1 MKTEV
6 FGMSVEYK
14 AWRKQGTLPLYIS
27 GSYQFESAYIGG
39 CRCIMIIPKTE
50 LATVPALKKQ
60 ISKIQAVDDV
70 PVVLKL
76 SSISAY
82 RRKSLIEN
90 RIPFITPK
98 QLFLPFFG
106 AILTDEK
113 EMVQTSIEKFMI
125 STQQLFLYFIY
136 SKKSELYI
144 SEATEQL
151 PFSAMTVSR
160 AVRQLEATGLFEVR
174 KEGVNKIIRSDIS
187 RMELFGKA
195 EKYLSSPVRR
205 SGYIEKAQITPD
217 MVPAGENVL
226 SSMTMLN
233 PGRVITYAVYE
244 KQFEKNLLMDELV
257 DPDSQVRLELWMYDP
272 RQFSADHMAD
282 DISVGL
288 SFMGST
294 DERIEEAVE
303 TLFRGQLED

>member
-1 MKTEV
+1 MKTNM
-6 FGMSVEYK
+6 FGMPVEYRT
-14 AWRKQGTLPLYIS
+14 WTKQDALPLYIS
-27 GSYQFESAYIGG
+27 GSYQFESASIGG
-39 CRCIMIIPKTE
+39 CRCVMIIPKEE

-60 ISKIQAVDDV
+60 IRKIQAVDAV

-76 SSISAY
+76 ASVSAY

-98 QLFLPFFG
+98 QLFLPFLG

-113 EMVQTSIEKFMI
+113 EADQTEKFMI

-136 SKKSELYI
+136 SKKSELYL

-174 KEGVNKIIRSDIS
+174 KEGVNKIIGTNIS

-195 EKYLSSPVRR
+195 GKYLSSPVRR
-205 SGYIEKAQITPD
+205 SGYIEKAQVTSD
-217 MVPAGENVL
+217 MVPAGEAVL
-226 SSMTMLN
+226 SEKTMLN
-233 PGRVITYAVYE
+233 PGRIFAYAVYE
-244 KQFEKNLLMDELV
+244 KQFEKKLLMDELI
-257 DPDSQVRLELWMYDP
+257 DPGRQVRLELWTYDP

-282 DISVGL
+282 DLSVGL
-288 SFMGST
+288 SFMGNT

-303 TLFRGQLED
+303 TLLRGQLED

>member
-1 MKTEV
+1 MKTDV
-6 FGMSVEYK
+6 FGMPVEYK
-14 AWRKQGTLPLYIS
+14 TWTKQDALPLYIS
-27 GSYQFESAYIGG
+27 GNYQFESAYIGG
-39 CRCIMIIPKTE
+39 CRCVIIIPKEE

-76 SSISAY
+76 TSVSAY
-82 RRKSLIEN
+82 RRKSLIES

-98 QLFLPFFG
+98 QLFLPFLG

-113 EMVQTSIEKFMI
+113 EADQMAIEKFMA

-160 AVRQLEATGLFEVR
+160 AARQLEATELFEVR
-174 KEGVNKIIRSDIS
+174 KEGVNKIIRTNIS
-187 RMELFGKA
+187 RLELFGKA
-195 EKYLSSPVRR
+195 RKYLSSPVRR
-205 SGYIEKAQITPD
+205 FGYIEKTQVTPD
-217 MVPAGENVL
+217 MALAGENVL
-226 SSMTMLN
+226 SEKTMLN
-233 PGRVITYAVYE
+233 PGRMSVYAVYE
-244 KQFEKNLLMDELV
+244 KQFEKKLLMDELV
-257 DPDSQVRLELWMYDP
+257 DPGHQVRLELWTYDP
-272 RQFSADHMAD
+272 RQFSADYMAD

-288 SFMGST
+288 SFMGNT